1 MCRVDSVVVAK
12 YAISSKTRYSRAST
26 RRGRSNSPAAAAAA
40 AAAEE
45 EEERREEDKN
55 IAGDTERETRDER
68 GVVVHV
74 AGEAAPP
81 EGKKAV
87 RVLSVSVPPKP
98 PRRHFPSLSPAIPI
112 SRTHASIY
120 DVTAWSSS
128 SRFGT

>member
-26 RRGRSNSPAAAAAA
+26 RRGRSNSQQRQRQQPPQRRKKN
-40 AAAEE
+40 EE
-45 EEERREEDKN
+45 DEDKN
-55 IAGDTERETRDER
+55 VAGDTERETRDER